1 LGLLDRLQVLL
12 LSRRIGGLDG
22 RRLASTA
29 GRVLVAAAVMAVTVE
44 SVSRLMLLLLTGGG
58 LIQQALRLT
67 ITIVSGLVMLAA
79 AAKMLRISEA
89 EELLL
94 EARNRL
100 RDAFGR

>member
-1 LGLLDRLQVLL
+1 
-12 LSRRIGGLDG
+12 
-22 RRLASTA
+22 
-29 GRVLVAAAVMAVTVE
+29 MAVTVE

-67 ITIVSGLVMLAA
+67 ITIISGLVMLAA

>member
-1 LGLLDRLQVLL
+1 
-12 LSRRIGGLDG
+12 
-22 RRLASTA
+22 
-29 GRVLVAAAVMAVTVE
+29 
-44 SVSRLMLLLLTGGG
+44 
-58 LIQQALRLT
+58 
-67 ITIVSGLVMLAA
+67 MLAA